1 MSSVGSLTRYVHE
14 LRSPDQ
20 RMRDEAAR
28 IIWERFCPRLKILVR
43 RHLDSRILRREDEH
57 DILQSMFASFYQGQA
72 MGQKAPSSREEL
84 WKLLVRIT
92 MCKVVNTAH
101 RHTAD
106 RRDIRRERGDVK
118 QDAGDSMFPQWML
131 EHVDRSQPSPQERIV
146 VVEEVQRLLNQLPED
161 LRQIVVWRLEGFT
174 NLEISKIIGKTVRSV
189 ELKLQLIRTRL
200 KHEFGLPE
208 AEAKT
213 GRPGNPHP
221 DGLAPSV
228 GA

>member
-14 LRSPDQ
+14 LRSPDH

-43 RHLDSRILRREDEH
+43 RHLDNRILRREDEH

-72 MGQKAPSSREEL
+72 MGHKAPRSREEL

-106 RRDIRRERGDVK
+106 RRDIRRERGDARV
-118 QDAGDSMFPQWML
+118 DTGDSMFPQWML
-131 EHVDRSQPSPQERIV
+131 DHVDRAQPSPQERIV
-146 VVEEVQRLLNQLPED
+146 VVEEVQRLLNQLPEE
-161 LRQIVVWRLEGFT
+161 LRQMVVWKLEGFT
-174 NLEISKIIGKTVRSV
+174 NLEISCLIGKTVRSV
-189 ELKLQLIRTRL
+189 EMKLQLIRKRL
-200 KHEFGLPE
+200 NHEFGIIEPDVKPSPP
-208 AEAKT
+208 AKL
-213 GRPGNPHP
+213 RP
-221 DGLAPSV
+221 DGPVPPA
-228 GA
+228 AE